1 MTFDQFVKAHNGK
14 QIDFDGTSGV
24 QCVDLI
30 KAYMNEVL
38 GMPAGSIGRMGNA
51 YQFWT
56 ATKKPLKAAVD
67 KVPYKKGM
75 VFQKGDIAVWNR
87 NMGGGF
93 GHVALCTGE
102 RTGSWFA
109 TYDQNWN
116 GKAMHRVQHSY
127 SNLYGVL
134 RPKAQY
140 QSRIRG
146 SSSSIDD
153 IIDIAVDQPNK
164 IADLIEEAEDHV
176 GEGSTWTCNKVGIAT
191 NSAWSAAF
199 IVACARQVGGL
210 INQVIPNSTSCSAF
224 VRTGVNNGYGKW
236 HKGPRLGQVP
246 TPFPGDVVAFAY
258 SMYNGIDDYYTD
270 HIGLIKEVSSGFIY
284 TIEGDSSGKVAY
296 KAYPITAT
304 FIQGYYRPNW
314 DKVGASV
321 TYLITN
327 GLDGPLYDEVYTRED
342 AILREVGYMNTSYKP
357 SITATTINLSIIN
370 YTTITAGI
378 FNSQLSVQA
387 QSVYSGAIID
397 GLPQNARIIVQYLMD
412 KGISLAGSV
421 GVIANIKEESNF
433 NPAEQGDWKNG
444 RYTSFGICQWH
455 NTRGNDMK
463 EAAGPNWQNNLTGQL
478 NYLWDELTNDYKG
491 VLAVLRR
498 VTNNEA
504 GARNAAYTFVDAFE
518 KPLHVKDYY
527 DSDGE
532 FHRGQGYRRMQ
543 NASEYWN
550 ICAPQLLS

>member
-14 QIDFDGTSGV
+14 EIDFDGTSGV

-38 GMPAGSIGRMGNA
+38 GMPASSIGRLGNA

-56 ATKKPLKAAVD
+56 ATRHPLRDAVD
-67 KVPYKKGM
+67 KVAYKKGM

-87 NMGGGF
+87 NMGGGY

-146 SSSSIDD
+146 SSSDVDD

-199 IVACARQVGGL
+199 IVACARQVEGL
-210 INQVIPNSTSCSAF
+210 INKVIPNTTSCSAF

-270 HIGLIKEVSSGFIY
+270 HVGLIKEVSSGFIY

-314 DKVGASV
+314 DKVGSSV

-357 SITATTINLSIIN
+357 SITATNINLSIIN

-421 GVIANIKEESNF
+421 GVIANIYYESGF
-433 NPAEQGDWKNG
+433 RPDLIEYG
-444 RYTSFGICQWH
+444 YTINSGGVGICQWT
-455 NTRGNDMK
+455 NTPRTSSKGRRTNMLKAVGSD
-463 EAAGPNWQNNLTGQL
+463 WRTDLTGQL
-478 NYLWDELTNDYKG
+478 DYLWKELTSSYKG
-491 VLAVLRR
+491 VLANLRR

-504 GARNAAYTFVDAFE
+504 GARNAADYFVRHFE
-518 KPLHVKDYY
+518 IPANLNEQ
-527 DSDGE
+527 S
-532 FHRGQGYRRMQ
+532 RRRQ
-543 NASEYWN
+543 NKASEYWN